1 MSQRDIEKCLVRNKK
16 SCIFMP
22 VAYTQKVI
30 FTLIFFADKLR
41 RIHAMQSPVKE
52 AIDMVIETETKS
64 LDHTRDQ
71 S

>member
-1 MSQRDIEKCLVRNKK
+1 
-16 SCIFMP
+16 MP

-52 AIDMVIETETKS
+52 AIDMDIETETKS